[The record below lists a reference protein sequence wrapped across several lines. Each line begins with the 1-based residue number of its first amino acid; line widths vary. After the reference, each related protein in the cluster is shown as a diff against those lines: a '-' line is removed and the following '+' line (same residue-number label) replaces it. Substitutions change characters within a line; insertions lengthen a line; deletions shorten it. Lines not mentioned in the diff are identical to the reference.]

1 MPRLQSKDHERNW
14 VASSPHNQA
23 ISARFGQADESGSA
37 TSELSYATPR
47 LGENR
52 SCRYLDVQ
60 IGVLMGCLS
69 RMQGNLH
76 VRFLGEGVAARSP
89 PYPPHEE
96 GSIPFARSTELPEIS
111 TISRHSGQPIRL
123 AFLLSGGRRG
133 ACRCCGRLAACGF
146 CQKSRAGFP
155 HMF

>member
-14 VASSPHNQA
+14 VASSPHNQT
-23 ISARFGQADESGSA
+23 ISARFGQADQSGFA
-37 TSELSYATPR
+37 TSELPHATPR

-52 SCRYLDVQ
+52 SCCRYLDVQ

-89 PYPPHEE
+89 PYPPAYE
-96 GSIPFARSTELPEIS
+96 GSIPFTRSIKKTV
-111 TISRHSGQPIRL
+111 
-123 AFLLSGGRRG
+123 
-133 ACRCCGRLAACGF
+133 
-146 CQKSRAGFP
+146 FP
-155 HMF
+155 RMNL